1 MKDLRLR
8 RLFSSDSGRIVI
20 CPMDHGITLGPI
32 HGLSNLGSAVADITK
47 YIDALVIHKGQV
59 PVLARQLREHPAV
72 SVLLHLNASVQG
84 SPNHPVKV
92 MVALVEE
99 AAALGA
105 DGVSVQLNIGCEGD
119 DGMLAALGHVAREAR
134 SLGLP
139 LLAMAY
145 PQGPGLREDSV
156 RDIAHAARVAAEL
169 GADLVKVSMPPVPQE
184 IEQVVDAVSIP
195 VVVSGGPHLGNRA
208 AILQGVRAA
217 IGAGASGVAIG
228 RNVFQDPDPRQVAAE
243 LYGIVHPAARTGRP
257 KAAAIADDDTAP
269 APQPMTPTGIVPTER
284 NHVAAESDDRAVG
297 RTASPARP
305 ARPAHREIQETW
317 LWVEQ
322 SISTAALDRA
332 CQSGY
337 EVFMVTM
344 DGLEALGKYQ
354 LPHRARLAVV
364 VTEREQIPKVL
375 SHPIAGSRLEYLV
388 ASDVSALPA
397 SGYDGKTG
405 LIEQVD
411 DHDSL
416 MRVVEHLGQVDL
428 VAIRFKDPTN
438 IPLELVL
445 AEAQPTKTKVAKVV
459 DAVSDAV
466 VSLMTMESGADII
479 VLNTADLNDIT
490 SLAASAADA
499 QRTQLTLKPAS
510 VTRVE
515 HSPMG
520 TRVCVDTTSAL
531 TQDEGMILGST
542 SAGGLVTCSETHFLP
557 YMNLRPFRVNA
568 GAVHLYIWGPDDR
581 AVYLSDLR
589 AGSQVLAVS
598 AAGHTRP
605 VTVGRVKIE
614 RRPLLMIEAE
624 IDGQAVNTF
633 IQDDWH
639 VRMMGAGGEIRPS
652 SEIGPGDQLLG
663 YLDTPG
669 RHVGIRIHETIEE
682 H

>member
-1 MKDLRLR
+1 
-8 RLFSSDSGRIVI
+8 
-20 CPMDHGITLGPI
+20 
-32 HGLSNLGSAVADITK
+32 
-47 YIDALVIHKGQV
+47 
-59 PVLARQLREHPAV
+59 
-72 SVLLHLNASVQG
+72 
-84 SPNHPVKV
+84 
-92 MVALVEE
+92 MVAQVEE
-99 AAALGA
+99 AAELGA
-105 DGVSVQLNIGCEGD
+105 DGVSVHMNLGCEGD
-119 DGMLAALGHVAREAR
+119 DSMLAALGQVAREAR

-145 PQGPGLREDSV
+145 PIGPGLREDSV

-169 GADLVKVSMPPVPQE
+169 GADLVKVSMPPVPEE
-184 IEQVVDAVSIP
+184 IERVVDAVSIP
-195 VVVSGGPHLGNRA
+195 VVVSGGPHLGNSA
-208 AILQGVRAA
+208 AVLQGVRDA
-217 IGAGASGVAIG
+217 IRAGASGVAIG
-228 RNVFQDPDPRQVAAE
+228 RNVFQDPDPRRVAAE
-243 LYGIVHPAARTGRP
+243 LHGIVHQAPTGR
-257 KAAAIADDDTAP
+257 K
-269 APQPMTPTGIVPTER
+269 
-284 NHVAAESDDRAVG
+284 HVAAESAG
-297 RTASPARP
+297 SAAGGTT
-305 ARPAHREIQETW
+305 RPAHREVQEAW
-317 LWVEQ
+317 FWVEQ

-337 EVFMVTM
+337 QVFMVTM

-354 LPHRARLAVV
+354 LPQRARLAVV

-375 SHPIAGSRLEYLV
+375 SHPVAGSRLEYLV

-397 SGYDGKTG
+397 DGYEGKTG

-416 MRVVEHLGQVDL
+416 MRVVDHLGQVDL

-445 AEAQPTKTKVAKVV
+445 AEAQHTKTKVAKVV
-459 DAVSDAV
+459 DAVSDGV

-479 VLNTADLNDIT
+479 VLNTTDLNDIT
-490 SLAASAADA
+490 NLAASAADA

-510 VTRVE
+510 VIRVA
-515 HSPMG
+515 HSQMG

-531 TQDEGMILGST
+531 AQDEGMILGST

-568 GAVHLYIWGPDDR
+568 GALHLYIWGPDDR

-589 AGSQVLAVS
+589 AGSQVLAVN
-598 AAGHTRP
+598 AAGHTRA

-652 SEIGPGDQLLG
+652 SEIKPGDQLLG
-663 YLDTPG
+663 YLDAPG
-669 RHVGIRIHETIEE
+669 RHVGIRIDETIEE

>member
-1 MKDLRLR
+1 MKELRLR
-8 RLFSSDSGRIVI
+8 RLFSADAGRIVI

-32 HGLSNLGSAVADITK
+32 HGLSNLESTVAEISGC
-47 YIDALVIHKGQV
+47 IDALVIHKGQV
-59 PVLARQLREHPAV
+59 PVLASQLRDHPAV
-72 SVLLHLNASVQG
+72 SVLVHLNASVQG

-92 MVALVEE
+92 MVAQVEE

-105 DGVSVQLNIGCEGD
+105 DGVSIQLNLGCEGD
-119 DGMLAALGHVAREAR
+119 DRMLAALGDVAREAR

-139 LLAMAY
+139 VLAMAY

-169 GADLVKVSMPPVPQE
+169 GADLVKVSMPPVPAE
-184 IEQVVDAVSIP
+184 IERVVDAVSIP

-208 AILQGVRAA
+208 ALLQGVRDA

-228 RNVFQDPDPRQVAAE
+228 RNVFQDPDPRRVAAD
-243 LYGIVHPAARTGRP
+243 LYGIVHPAARTRRP
-257 KAAAIADDDTAP
+257 KVPAIAGNGT
-269 APQPMTPTGIVPTER
+269 TER
-284 NHVAAESDDRAVG
+284 KHVTAESADRAAG
-297 RTASPARP
+297 GTTRP
-305 ARPAHREIQETW
+305 ADREVQEAW

-354 LPHRARLAVV
+354 LPQRARLAVV

-375 SHPIAGSRLEYLV
+375 SHPVAGSRLEYLV

-397 SGYDGKTG
+397 DGYEGKTG

-416 MRVVEHLGQVDL
+416 MRVVDHLGRVDL

-445 AEAQPTKTKVAKVV
+445 AKAQHTKTKVAKVV

-466 VSLMTMESGADII
+466 VSLMTMEAGADII
-479 VLNTADLNDIT
+479 VLNSADLNDIT

-510 VTRVE
+510 VTRVA
-515 HSPMG
+515 HSSMG
-520 TRVCVDTTSAL
+520 TRMCVDTTSAL

-568 GAVHLYIWGPDDR
+568 GALHLYIWGPDDR

-589 AGSQVLAVS
+589 AGSEVLVVNAS
-598 AAGHTRP
+598 GHTRA
-605 VTVGRVKIE
+605 VTVGRVKVE

-652 SEIGPGDQLLG
+652 SEIKPGDQLLG

-669 RHVGIRIHETIEE
+669 RHVGIRIDETIEE